1 MWVVQTGKWQ
11 PMELLEEDFNH
22 PPPAIRHPPNK
33 ISCYITQTMS
43 QNALNTSNILKT
55 ISTKCGGVGSW
66 LTNTLGNAGP
76 GSGSILSLP
85 PYSASSLPSP
95 SSFSFPGILQRG
107 GGTRSKG
114 GKKTSRKRKG
124 RRTKRRTKH

>member
-1 MWVVQTGKWQ
+1 
-11 PMELLEEDFNH
+11 
-22 PPPAIRHPPNK
+22 
-33 ISCYITQTMS
+33 MS
-43 QNALNTSNILKT
+43 QNTSNILKT

-66 LTNTLGNAGP
+66 LTNPLGNAGP

-107 GGTRSKG
+107 GGARSKG
-114 GKKTSRKRKG
+114 GRKTSRTRRKRKG
-124 RRTKRRTKH
+124 RRTKRCTKR

>member
-1 MWVVQTGKWQ
+1 
-11 PMELLEEDFNH
+11 
-22 PPPAIRHPPNK
+22 
-33 ISCYITQTMS
+33 MS
-43 QNALNTSNILKT
+43 QNASNILKT

-66 LTNTLGNAGP
+66 LTNPLGNAGP
-76 GSGSILSLP
+76 GSGSIISLP

-114 GKKTSRKRKG
+114 GRKTSRTRTIRRKRKG